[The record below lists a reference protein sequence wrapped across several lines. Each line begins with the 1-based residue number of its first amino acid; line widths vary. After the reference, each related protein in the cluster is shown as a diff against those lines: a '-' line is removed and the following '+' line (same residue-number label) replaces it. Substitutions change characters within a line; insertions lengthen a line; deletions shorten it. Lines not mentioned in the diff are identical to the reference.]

1 MKNMKRIHTVTI
13 KRMVDP
19 DPDTSYL
26 GEYGNR
32 PTSEF
37 SIDRQH
43 ALDCVLNSQGD
54 TDNES
59 LTDCEECEH
68 LEVEHVDGK
77 CIHGSANGNTCE
89 CSGYSPKALECSE
102 CGECRDSWDRR
113 EYQYFNPS
121 FNYVDKF
128 GKALKENTPDDV
140 RRYVRQDY
148 ERMERLNAGDW
159 CYIGIRAYASVQ
171 VAKDGPLQEISS
183 GGLWGIESDSEKGYL
198 ADVEKEELSDL
209 RTQLHALGFSQRAIS
224 AAFKN
229 VERKDE

>member
-13 KRMVDP
+13 KRMTDT

-32 PTSEF
+32 ATSEF

-43 ALDCVLNSQGD
+43 ALDCVVNTG
-54 TDNES
+54 TDDNTLCSLCESPLSKHSDES
-59 LTDCEECEH
+59 LACPSPEVGEEWIPDQSFEP
-68 LEVEHVDGK
+68 
-77 CIHGSANGNTCE
+77 I
-89 CSGYSPKALECSE
+89 ECSE
-102 CGECRDSWDRR
+102 CGECQESWNRR

-121 FNYVDKF
+121 FNYVDRF
-128 GKALKENTPDDV
+128 GKALPDNTPEEI
-140 RRYVRQDY
+140 RKYVRQDY

-171 VAKDGPLQEISS
+171 LTKDGPLQEISS
-183 GGLWGIESDSEKGYL
+183 GGLWGIESDSDKDYL
-198 ADVEKEELSDL
+198 ADVEKEKLSDL

-224 AAFKN
+224 AAFRD